1 MKRAGVTACCQDDL
15 GRPPST
21 FYRCLGFVL
30 EGSCDVINTYKE
42 KNGEQFRVAE
52 LRSGDHFGASDL
64 LQIPDIDFMGDIVA
78 GPRGVKVMVVEHP
91 DQVIQLY
98 ERRNLQ
104 ERLRHEYDTMKI
116 MLENKYFPGDLQNV
130 FKDY

>member
-1 MKRAGVTACCQDDL
+1 MKRACTKRHDTSEGD
-15 GRPPST
+15 PPAT
-21 FYRCLGFVL
+21 FYRSLGFVL

-42 KNGEQFRVAE
+42 KSGEQFKVAE

-78 GPRGVKVMVVEHP
+78 GARGVKILVVEHP

-104 ERLRHEYDTMKI
+104 ERLKHEYDTMKI